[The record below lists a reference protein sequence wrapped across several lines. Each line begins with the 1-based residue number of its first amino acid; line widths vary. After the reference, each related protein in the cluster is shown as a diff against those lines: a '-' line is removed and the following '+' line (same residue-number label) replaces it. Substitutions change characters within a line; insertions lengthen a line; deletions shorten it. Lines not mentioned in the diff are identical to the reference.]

1 MKAIQLHQPGSFEQL
16 KYEEVDAPVAGKH
29 QMLIKVI
36 SASVNFA
43 DVMTRRGT
51 YPTMPPLPAI
61 LGIDCSGIV
70 ESVGEKVTRFHP
82 GQHVTAIGRGC
93 YADYMVNSPA
103 AVFPISDDIDMD
115 EAAAIP
121 VNYLT
126 AYHIMHTMARVGKGQ
141 TILSYAAAGGVGTA
155 VVQLARVAGVK
166 VIGLTSTDAK
176 ADFAR
181 SQGYDHIIN
190 YQTADVVR
198 RVKEITEGKGVEI
211 ILNSA
216 AGDTFGRDLKMLAP
230 LGQIIWFGMAAGP
243 PQGNLAEQLGAKF
256 VKSAGIRTFMLPSI
270 FELDP
275 ALMARS
281 AEILFAY
288 LRDKKIKPHIYKR
301 LPLSEAARA
310 HELLESGKVQGKLI
324 LKPETRSVAG

>member
-1 MKAIQLHQPGSFEQL
+1 MKAIRLYQTGSFEQL
-16 KYEEVDAPVAGKH
+16 KYEEVDPPSADKNQV
-29 QMLIKVI
+29 LIKVT

-43 DVMTRRGT
+43 DVMTRKGT
-51 YPTMPPLPAI
+51 YPMMPPLPAI
-61 LGIDCSGIV
+61 PGIDCSGIV
-70 ESVGEKVTRFHP
+70 EAVGAKVSQFRP
-82 GQHVTAIGRGC
+82 GQRVAAIGRGC
-93 YADYMVNSPA
+93 YADYMAASPL
-103 AVFPISDDIDMD
+103 AVFPISADIDMD

-126 AYHIMHTMARVGKGQ
+126 AYHMMHTMAGVRKGQ
-141 TILSYAAAGGVGTA
+141 TILAYAAAGGVGTA
-155 VVQLARVAGVK
+155 VIQLARLAGVK
-166 VIGLTSTDAK
+166 VIGLTSTEAK
-176 ADFAR
+176 AEFAR

-190 YQTADVVR
+190 YQTANVVK
-198 RVKEITEGKGVEI
+198 RVKDITEGRGVAI

-216 AGDTFGRDLKMLAP
+216 AGDTFRRDFKMLAP
-230 LGQIIWFGMAAGP
+230 LGQIIWFGMAAGA

-281 AEILFAY
+281 AEILFKY
-288 LRDKKIKPHIYKR
+288 LADKRIKPHIYER

-310 HELLESGKVQGKLI
+310 HKLLESGKVQGKLI
-324 LKPETRSVAG
+324 LKPGT

>member
-1 MKAIQLHQPGSFEQL
+1 MKAIRIHQPGSIDRL
-16 KYEEVDAPVAGKH
+16 KYEEVESPLPDKH
-29 QMLIKVI
+29 EVLIKVI

-61 LGIDCSGIV
+61 PGIDCSGIV
-70 ESVGEKVTRFHP
+70 EAVGEKVTRIRP
-82 GQHVTAIGRGC
+82 GQRVAAIGRGC
-93 YADYMVNSPA
+93 YADYMVASPA
-103 AVFPISDDIDMD
+103 AVFPISENLDMD

-126 AYHIMHTMARVGKGQ
+126 AYHMMHTMARVGKGE

-155 VVQLARVAGVK
+155 VIQLAKLAGVK
-166 VIGLTSTDAK
+166 VIGLTSTEEK
-176 ADFAR
+176 AQYA
-181 SQGYDHIIN
+181 SAQGYDPIIN
-190 YQTADVVR
+190 YKTENVAQ
-198 RVKEITEGKGVEI
+198 RVKEITGGRGVSI

-216 AGDTFGRDLKMLAP
+216 AGDTFVRDLKTLAP

-243 PQGNLAEQLGAKF
+243 PQGNLAEQLGAGF

-270 FELDP
+270 FELNP

-281 AEILFAY
+281 AETLFAD
-288 LRDKKIKPHIYKR
+288 LADKKIKPHIYER

-310 HELLESGKVQGKLI
+310 HELLESGKVWGKLI
-324 LKPETRSVAG
+324 LKPEA

>member
-1 MKAIQLHQPGSFEQL
+1 MKAILLHQPGSFEQL
-16 KYEEVDAPVAGKH
+16 RYEEVDAPVPDEN
-29 QMLIKVI
+29 QVLIRVE

-51 YPTMPPLPAI
+51 YPAMPPLPAI
-61 LGIDCSGIV
+61 PGIDCSGIV
-70 ESVGEKVTRFHP
+70 ESVGAKVTQLRP
-82 GQHVTAIGRGC
+82 GQAVAAIGRGC
-93 YADYMVNSPA
+93 YADYMVASPL
-103 AVFPISDDIDMD
+103 AVFPFSRDIDMD

-126 AYHIMHTMARVGKGQ
+126 AYHMLHTLARTGKGE
-141 TILSYAAAGGVGTA
+141 TVLAYAAAGGVGTA
-155 VVQLARVAGVK
+155 VIQLAGLAGIK

-176 ADFAR
+176 AGFAR

-190 YQTADVVR
+190 YKAADVVK
-198 RVKEITEGKGVEI
+198 RVREITEGKGVQV
-211 ILNSA
+211 ILNSV
-216 AGDTFGRDLKMLAP
+216 AGDTFRRDFKVLAP
-230 LGQIIWFGMAAGP
+230 LGQIIWFGMAAGA
-243 PQGNLAEQLGAKF
+243 PQENLAEQLGAGF

-281 AEILFAY
+281 AEALFRY
-288 LRDKKIKPHIYKR
+288 LADKKIKPHIYER

-310 HELLESGKVQGKLI
+310 HQLLESGKVQGKLI
-324 LKPETRSVAG
+324 LKPET